1 MEASRLN
8 NVSFLVIQAAIEVHR
23 TLGPG
28 LLESVYRACLVYEL
42 RQRSL
47 GVVAEQIVPICYKD
61 VTIEGW
67 YRLDL
72 LVEDEVLVEIK
83 ACRRGAGRP
92 SRSALVVS
100 SANEEAARAFHQL
113 QRSRARQKRI
123 KRVLNRSDAAAL
135 GSKRTEPVTES
146 GRLRSSVQKWR
157 KIRYSS
163 IRRHRLHGRSQRTL
177 FLKKKTFRASRCPRV
192 SVLRQESQANK
203 SFNCPV

>member
-8 NVSFLVIQAAIEVHR
+8 NVSFLIIQAAIEVHR

-47 GVVAEQIVPICYKD
+47 DVLAEQIVPICYKD

-83 ACRRGAGRP
+83 SVDVVLAVHHAQLLSYLRLTKKPLGLFINFNVP
-92 SRSALVVS
+92 VLVKGVKRMM
-100 SANEEAARAFHQL
+100 NGCEAA
-113 QRSRARQKRI
+113 
-123 KRVLNRSDAAAL
+123 
-135 GSKRTEPVTES
+135 ES
-146 GRLRSSVQKWR
+146 PDFSS
-157 KIRYSS
+157 
-163 IRRHRLHGRSQRTL
+163 
-177 FLKKKTFRASRCPRV
+177 
-192 SVLRQESQANK
+192 
-203 SFNCPV
+203 